1 MDFLTLADQ
10 CASFVPPHTL
20 EAIVKTESNFDP
32 LKIGVNGGAKL
43 QRQPVN
49 IDEAVVT
56 AQWLL
61 QNGYNIDL
69 GLGQV
74 NSSNLNRVG
83 LSVTDAFDPCKNLKA
98 AGTIFNHSFQAA
110 MQQYPE
116 AQALQ
121 VALSA
126 YNTGNF
132 VQGFRNG
139 YVSRVLSNLPDQAQ
153 TVATTTTVQP
163 IPLVNAAHKPTLAE
177 FVRPTPATAQPVMV
191 TVEKPIEPGQA
202 HDGQGVP
209 DKQKPASAYVYQTA
223 YVYQR
228 DSNANADDDTVTA
241 GQPGLEGQPGVSAQP
256 KPPKAPAINVYE
268 DNAYSV
274 MVYSR

>member
-1 MDFLTLADQ
+1 
-10 CASFVPPHTL
+10 
-20 EAIVKTESNFDP
+20 
-32 LKIGVNGGAKL
+32 
-43 QRQPVN
+43 
-49 IDEAVVT
+49 
-56 AQWLL
+56 
-61 QNGYNIDL
+61 
-69 GLGQV
+69 
-74 NSSNLNRVG
+74 
-83 LSVTDAFDPCKNLKA
+83 
-98 AGTIFNHSFQAA
+98 
-110 MQQYPE
+110 
-116 AQALQ
+116 
-121 VALSA
+121 
-126 YNTGNF
+126 
-132 VQGFRNG
+132 
-139 YVSRVLSNLPDQAQ
+139 
-153 TVATTTTVQP
+153 
-163 IPLVNAAHKPTLAE
+163 
-177 FVRPTPATAQPVMV
+177 MV

>member
-1 MDFLTLADQ
+1 MEFLALADQ
-10 CASFVPPHTL
+10 CASFVAPHTL

-49 IDEAVVT
+49 VEEAIVT

-83 LSVTDAFDPCKNLKA
+83 LSVTEAFDPCKNLKA
-98 AGTIFNHSFQAA
+98 AGTIFNNSFQVAI
-110 MQQYPE
+110 QQYPE
-116 AQALQ
+116 DQALQ

-132 VQGFRNG
+132 LQGFRNG
-139 YVSRVLSNLPDQAQ
+139 YVGKVLRNMPDKASI
-153 TVATTTTVQP
+153 VENAPATVQP
-163 IPLVNAAHKPTLAE
+163 IPLVNASHKPTIAE
-177 FVRPTPATAQPVMV
+177 VIRPKPAMV
-191 TVEKPIEPGQA
+191 TVEKPIEPA
-202 HDGQGVP
+202 NKTTAIASASD
-209 DKQKPASAYVYQTA
+209 KPA
-223 YVYQR
+223 
-228 DSNANADDDTVTA
+228 
-241 GQPGLEGQPGVSAQP
+241 QPTQPVESS
-256 KPPKAPAINVYE
+256 INVYSE
-268 DNAYSV
+268 ANHQGV
-274 MVYSR
+274 MVYSQ

>member
-1 MDFLTLADQ
+1 MDFLALADQ
-10 CASFVPPHTL
+10 CAAFVSPHTL

-61 QNGYNIDL
+61 KNGYNIDL

-98 AGTIFNHSFQAA
+98 AGIIFNKSYQVA

-116 AQALQ
+116 DQALQ

-126 YNTGNF
+126 FYEQDLVKPRNLLFSLFLIPCPNGGNGCILCVRLF
-132 VQGFRNG
+132 
-139 YVSRVLSNLPDQAQ
+139 
-153 TVATTTTVQP
+153 
-163 IPLVNAAHKPTLAE
+163 PLGCL
-177 FVRPTPATAQPVMV
+177 
-191 TVEKPIEPGQA
+191 
-202 HDGQGVP
+202 
-209 DKQKPASAYVYQTA
+209 
-223 YVYQR
+223 
-228 DSNANADDDTVTA
+228 
-241 GQPGLEGQPGVSAQP
+241 
-256 KPPKAPAINVYE
+256 
-268 DNAYSV
+268 
-274 MVYSR
+274 